1 MISSGRVLRW
11 FTIFLSVALV
21 ANGFGPF
28 ATDVLAKGRSF
39 PIGVTGTILNVDRTN
54 CECTL
59 RVDEPAR
66 VLRMGLRRD
75 CKFLKSGA
83 PAKMGMLRK
92 GAYVKVSYF
101 ATIFTGNL
109 AVEIELNPKPEIETG
124 IIEEIDIP
132 HRRLILAVGPNS
144 RHLALRWA
152 RNATFIKAG
161 KPASAAAL
169 RVGSTARVAYYA
181 PSFASKYAVRIDFK

>member
-1 MISSGRVLRW
+1 MINSIRILCWV
-11 FTIFLSVALV
+11 TIFSLVALM
-21 ANGFGPF
+21 AIGLGPL
-28 ATDVLAKGRSF
+28 ATDVFARGRSF
-39 PIGVTGTILNVDRTN
+39 PIEVTGTIINVDRTSY
-54 CECTL
+54 ECTL

-66 VLRMGLRRD
+66 VLRMGPRRD
-75 CKFLKSGA
+75 CKFLKNGA
-83 PAKMGMLRK
+83 PAKTDILKK

-109 AVEIELNPKPEIETG
+109 AVEIELNPKPEIESG

-144 RHLALRWA
+144 RHLALRCA
-152 RNATFIKAG
+152 TNASFIKAG

-169 RVGSTARVAYYA
+169 RVRSIAKVAYYA
-181 PSFASKYAVRIDFK
+181 PAFASKYAVKIDLK

>member
-1 MISSGRVLRW
+1 MINPSRILHA
-11 FTIFLSVALV
+11 FTILAWVAFLAIVL
-21 ANGFGPF
+21 GPL
-28 ATDVLAKGRSF
+28 ATDVFARGRSF
-39 PIGVTGTILNVDRTN
+39 PVEVTGTILNVDRTN
-54 CECTL
+54 CECTM

-66 VLRMGLRRD
+66 VLRMGPRRD
-75 CKFLKSGA
+75 CKFLKNGA
-83 PAKMGMLRK
+83 PANTAMLRK

-124 IIEEIDIP
+124 IIEEVDIP
-132 HRRLILAVGPNS
+132 HRRLILAVGRNS
-144 RHLALRWA
+144 RYLALRCATNA
-152 RNATFIKAG
+152 RFVKAG

-169 RVGSTARVAYYA
+169 RLRSTARVAYYA

>member
-1 MISSGRVLRW
+1 MINSIRTRHW
-11 FTIFLSVALV
+11 FTTLSSVAFLAIV
-21 ANGFGPF
+21 LGPL
-28 ATDVLAKGRSF
+28 ATDVFARGRSF
-39 PIGVTGTILNVDRTN
+39 PIEVTGTILNVDRTN
-54 CECTL
+54 YECTM

-66 VLRMGLRRD
+66 VLRMGPRRN
-75 CKFLKSGA
+75 CKFLKNGA
-83 PAKMGMLRK
+83 PANIAMLRK

-109 AVEIELNPKPEIETG
+109 AVEIELNPKPEIKTG

-132 HRRLILAVGPNS
+132 QRRLILAVGPNS
-144 RHLALRWA
+144 RHLALRCATNA
-152 RNATFIKAG
+152 RFIKAG

-169 RVGSTARVAYYA
+169 RLRSTARVAYYA

>member
-1 MISSGRVLRW
+1 
-11 FTIFLSVALV
+11 
-21 ANGFGPF
+21 
-28 ATDVLAKGRSF
+28 
-39 PIGVTGTILNVDRTN
+39 
-54 CECTL
+54 
-59 RVDEPAR
+59 
-66 VLRMGLRRD
+66 MGLRRD

-144 RHLALRWA
+144 RQLALRWT
-152 RNATFIKAG
+152 RKCDLHQG
-161 KPASAAAL
+161 WQASFRC
-169 RVGSTARVAYYA
+169 RVKSGL
-181 PSFASKYAVRIDFK
+181 DG

>member
-1 MISSGRVLRW
+1 MINPNRIHW
-11 FTIFLSVALV
+11 FTIFSSVALV
-21 ANGFGPF
+21 AIGFGPL
-28 ATDVLAKGRSF
+28 ATEVCARGRSF
-39 PIGVTGTILNVDRTN
+39 PIEVTGTIVNVDRTN
-54 CECTL
+54 RECTI

-66 VLRMGLRRD
+66 VLRMAPRRD
-75 CKFLKSGA
+75 CKFLKNGA
-83 PAKMGMLRK
+83 PANFGMLRK

-144 RHLALRWA
+144 RHLALRCA
-152 RNATFIKAG
+152 MNATFIKAG
-161 KPASAAAL
+161 KATSAAAL
-169 RVGSTARVAYYA
+169 RVLSIAKVTYYA
-181 PSFASKYAVRIDFK
+181 PAFASKYAVKIDLK